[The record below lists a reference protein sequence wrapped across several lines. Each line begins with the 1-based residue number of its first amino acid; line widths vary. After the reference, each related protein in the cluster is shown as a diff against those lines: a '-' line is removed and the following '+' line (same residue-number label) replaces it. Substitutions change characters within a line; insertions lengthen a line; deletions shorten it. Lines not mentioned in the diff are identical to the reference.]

1 MEAQMGMDE
10 MELVRRAK
18 SGDTAAFETLVHR
31 YWAKAYRLAE
41 SIVGSTDAEDVVVE
55 AFVQAWRS
63 LPNFRQQSSFGT
75 WLFRIVINQAKQ
87 WQRKAANWVIEP
99 LEEDF
104 CASDETLSFRDI
116 EAIACERDWQHR
128 VKVAVQKLPEH
139 LRLPLVLRFWDELSY
154 LEIAQILGIKEST
167 ARMRVF
173 AALKMLAAM
182 LGLSLDRRREG

>member
-1 MEAQMGMDE
+1 MEAQTGMDE

-18 SGDTAAFETLVHR
+18 AGDTVAFETLVHR

-41 SIVGSTDAEDVVVE
+41 SIVGSADAEDVVIE
-55 AFVQAWRS
+55 AFVQAWKS
-63 LPNFRQQSSFGT
+63 LQNFRQQSSFGT
-75 WLFRIVINQAKQ
+75 WFFRIVINQAKQ
-87 WQRKAANWVIEP
+87 WQRKAVSWMTEP
-99 LEEDF
+99 LEEEF
-104 CASDETLSFRDI
+104 CSDDEAPSFRYI

-139 LRLPLVLRFWDELSY
+139 LKLPLVLRFWDELPY
-154 LEIAQILGIKEST
+154 PEIAQVLGIKEST

-182 LGLSLDRRREG
+182 LGLPLDRRREG

>member
-1 MEAQMGMDE
+1 MGMDE

-18 SGDTAAFETLVHR
+18 AGDTSAFEALVRR

-55 AFVQAWRS
+55 AFVQVWRS
-63 LPNFRQQSSFGT
+63 LQNFRQRSSFGT

-87 WQRKAANWVIEP
+87 WQRKAANLPVE
-99 LEEDF
+99 LHEDEF
-104 CASDETLSFRDI
+104 DLSGEAFSFRDI
-116 EAIACERDWQHR
+116 EEIACERDWQHR

-139 LRLPLVLRFWDELSY
+139 LKLPLVLRFWDELSY
-154 LEIAQILGIKEST
+154 PEIAQVLGVKEST
-167 ARMRVF
+167 ARMRVL

>member
-41 SIVGSTDAEDVVVE
+41 SIVGSTDAGDVVVE

-63 LPNFRQQSSFGT
+63 LQNFRQQSSFGT

-87 WQRKAANWVIEP
+87 WQRKAANWMTEP
-99 LEEDF
+99 LEEEI
-104 CASDETLSFRDI
+104 CASDETFSFRDI

-128 VKVAVQKLPEH
+128 VRVAVQKLPKH

-154 LEIAQILGIKEST
+154 PEIAQILGIKEST

>member
-1 MEAQMGMDE
+1 MDE

-31 YWAKAYRLAE
+31 YWTKAYRLAE
-41 SIVGSTDAEDVVVE
+41 SIVGSADAEDVVVE
-55 AFVQAWRS
+55 AFVQAWKS
-63 LPNFRQQSSFGT
+63 LQNFRQQSSFGT

-87 WQRKAANWVIEP
+87 WQRKVANWMIEP
-99 LEEDF
+99 LEEEF
-104 CASDETLSFRDI
+104 CSDDEAPSFRDI
-116 EAIACERDWQHR
+116 EAIACEQDWQHR
-128 VKVAVQKLPEH
+128 VKMAVQKLPEH

-154 LEIAQILGIKEST
+154 SEIAQILGIKEST

-173 AALKMLAAM
+173 SALKMLAAM

>member
-41 SIVGSTDAEDVVVE
+41 SIVRSTDAGDVVVE

-63 LPNFRQQSSFGT
+63 LQNFRQQSSFGT

-87 WQRKAANWVIEP
+87 WQRKAA
-99 LEEDF
+99 
-104 CASDETLSFRDI
+104 S
-116 EAIACERDWQHR
+116 
-128 VKVAVQKLPEH
+128 
-139 LRLPLVLRFWDELSY
+139 
-154 LEIAQILGIKEST
+154 
-167 ARMRVF
+167 
-173 AALKMLAAM
+173 
-182 LGLSLDRRREG
+182 

>member
-1 MEAQMGMDE
+1 VASENALLTKPSLSHLHRLLSFDF
-10 MELVRRAK
+10 
-18 SGDTAAFETLVHR
+18 TAPKVNTL
-31 YWAKAYRLAE
+31 LA
-41 SIVGSTDAEDVVVE
+41 IC
-55 AFVQAWRS
+55 QRN
-63 LPNFRQQSSFGT
+63 LPNGE
-75 WLFRIVINQAKQ
+75 
-87 WQRKAANWVIEP
+87 QRKAASWVTEP

-154 LEIAQILGIKEST
+154 PEIAQILGIKEST

>member
-63 LPNFRQQSSFGT
+63 LQNFRQQSSFGT

-87 WQRKAANWVIEP
+87 WQRKAASWVVEP

-116 EAIACERDWQHR
+116 EAIACERYWQHR

-154 LEIAQILGIKEST
+154 PEIAQILGIKEST

-182 LGLSLDRRREG
+182 LSLSLDRRRE